1 MIHSSLTEHAAKLQG
16 EPTAG
21 PNGANPSLFARMDK
35 LLLLGTIML
44 VGFGLVSV
52 LSATGGLDSGQN
64 LFSRQVVFAVAG
76 GFAALVVASLP
87 YQMLRNLVTAIV
99 IGTGAALALVLSPL
113 GTIQRGTRGWLDI
126 GPVTLQPAEF
136 AKLTLVVGLAHIL
149 AGSSRRRIRGKSTA
163 DEPEPARI
171 TAALGLIGM
180 LAVLVLAGRETGS
193 VFVYCFV
200 GLGVFAMAGVPK
212 RFVVLL
218 IVSGISVFALA
229 FTSGLLEDEQKE
241 RITSFLDADA
251 DPRGI
256 GYNQRQSVTAIGSGG
271 LTGQG
276 LFEGPQTQYGYLP
289 EQQTDFIFATIG
301 EELGFVGA
309 VGLLALQ
316 GLVLWRILVVA
327 QGTEDRFGALLCVGV
342 FTMLLFQIVQNTGMT
357 VRLLPITGIPLPFIS
372 YGGSALVTSLV
383 AVGLVQSVA
392 VHR

>member
-1 MIHSSLTEHAAKLQG
+1 MQTQTRVQTQTRL
-16 EPTAG
+16 EPA
-21 PNGANPSLFARMDK
+21 PSLLARMDK
-35 LLLLGTIML
+35 LLLIGTIAV
-44 VGFGLVSV
+44 VGFGLVAI
-52 LSATGGLDSGQN
+52 LSATGGVGSDQS
-64 LFSRQVVFAVAG
+64 FFPRQVGFAIGG

-99 IGTGAALALVLSPL
+99 VGTGLALVLVLSPL
-113 GTIQRGTRGWLDI
+113 GTTQRGTRGWLDV
-126 GPVTLQPAEF
+126 GPVTIQPAEF
-136 AKLTLVVGLAHIL
+136 AKLALVIGLAHIL
-149 AGSSRRRIRGKSTA
+149 AGSGRRRIRGKATA

-193 VFVYCFV
+193 VMVYCFV

-212 RFVVLL
+212 RFVILL
-218 IVSGISVFALA
+218 IISGITVFTLA
-229 FTSGLLEDEQKE
+229 FTTGVLEQTQKD
-241 RITSFLDADA
+241 RLTSFLNADA

-271 LTGQG
+271 FTGQG

-309 VGLLALQ
+309 VSLLLLE
-316 GLVLWRILVVA
+316 GFVLWRILVVA
-327 QGTEDRFGALLCVGV
+327 QETEDRFGALICVGV

-357 VRLLPITGIPLPFIS
+357 VRLLPITGIPLPFVS

>member
-1 MIHSSLTEHAAKLQG
+1 MIHSSLTESSMRLQG
-16 EPTAG
+16 STPAE
-21 PNGANPSLFARMDK
+21 ANTRSTLFGRMDK
-35 LLLLGTIML
+35 LLLLATLLL
-44 VGFGLVSV
+44 VGFGLVAI
-52 LSATGGLDSGQN
+52 LSATGGPDSGQSF
-64 LFSRQVVFAVAG
+64 FSRQVMFAFAG

-87 YQMLRNLVTAIV
+87 YQILRNLVTAIV
-99 IGTGAALALVLSPL
+99 LATGLALIVVLSPL
-113 GTIQRGTRGWLDI
+113 GTVQRGTRGWIDF

-136 AKLTLVVGLAHIL
+136 AKLALVIGLAHIL
-149 AGSSRRRIRGKSTA
+149 AGSSRRRIRGKATA
-163 DEPEPARI
+163 DEPEPTRI
-171 TAALGLIGM
+171 TAALGLIGVF
-180 LAVLVLAGRETGS
+180 AVLVLAGRETGS
-193 VFVYCFV
+193 VLVYCFV

-218 IVSGISVFALA
+218 IVSGITVFSLA

-316 GLVLWRILVVA
+316 GVVLWRIFA
-327 QGTEDRFGALLCVGV
+327 ISQSTEDRFGALLCVGV

-357 VRLLPITGIPLPFIS
+357 VRLLPITGIPLPFVS
-372 YGGSALVTSLV
+372 YGGSALVTCLV
-383 AVGLVQSVA
+383 GVGLVQSVA

>member
-1 MIHSSLTEHAAKLQG
+1 MMQTQTRPQ
-16 EPTAG
+16 PT
-21 PNGANPSLFARMDK
+21 PSLLARMDK
-35 LLLLGTIML
+35 LLLIGTIAV
-44 VGFGLVSV
+44 VGFGLVAI
-52 LSATGGLDSGQN
+52 LSATGGVGSDQS
-64 LFSRQVVFAVAG
+64 FFPRQVGFAITG
-76 GFAALVVASLP
+76 GLAALVVASLP

-99 IGTGAALALVLSPL
+99 VGTGLALVLVLSPL
-113 GTIQRGTRGWLDI
+113 GTTQRGTRGWLDI
-126 GPVTLQPAEF
+126 GPVTIQPAEF
-136 AKLTLVVGLAHIL
+136 AKLALVIGLAHIL
-149 AGSSRRRIRGKSTA
+149 AGSGRRRIRGKATA

-193 VFVYCFV
+193 VMVYCFV

-212 RFVVLL
+212 RFVILL
-218 IVSGISVFALA
+218 VISGITVFTLA
-229 FTSGLLEDEQKE
+229 FTTGVLEQTQKD
-241 RITSFLDADA
+241 RLTSFIDADA

-271 LTGQG
+271 FTGQG

-309 VGLLALQ
+309 VSLLLLE
-316 GLVLWRILVVA
+316 GFVLWRILVVA
-327 QGTEDRFGALLCVGV
+327 QETEDRFGALICVGV

-357 VRLLPITGIPLPFIS
+357 VRLLPITGIPLPFVS
-372 YGGSALVTSLV
+372 YGGSALVTSLI

>member
-1 MIHSSLTEHAAKLQG
+1 MIQAQPRVQPE
-16 EPTAG
+16 
-21 PNGANPSLFARMDK
+21 PSLFARMDK
-35 LLLLGTIML
+35 LLLIAT
-44 VGFGLVSV
+44 VAVVAFGLVAI
-52 LSATGGLDSGQN
+52 LSATGGVGSGQGY
-64 LFSRQVVFAVAG
+64 FPRQVGFAIAG

-99 IGTGAALALVLSPL
+99 IGSGLTLVAVLSPL
-113 GTIQRGTRGWLDI
+113 GTTQRGTRGWLDI
-126 GPVTLQPAEF
+126 GPVTVQPAEF
-136 AKLTLVVGLAHIL
+136 AKLALVVGLAHIL
-149 AGSSRRRIRGKSTA
+149 AGSGRRRIRGKSTA

-180 LAVLVLAGRETGS
+180 LALLVLAGRETGS
-193 VFVYCFV
+193 VMVYCFV

-218 IVSGISVFALA
+218 IISGITVFTLA
-229 FTSGLLEDEQKE
+229 FTTGVLEQNQKD
-241 RITSFLDADA
+241 RLTSFLDADA

-271 LTGQG
+271 FTGQG

-309 VGLLALQ
+309 VSLLLLE
-316 GLVLWRILVVA
+316 GFVLWRILVVA
-327 QGTEDRFGALLCVGV
+327 QQTEDRFGALICVGV

-357 VRLLPITGIPLPFIS
+357 VRLLPITGIPLPFVS

>member
-1 MIHSSLTEHAAKLQG
+1 MIHSSLTEQAAKLH
-16 EPTAG
+16 G
-21 PNGANPSLFARMDK
+21 PAPMGTQVGKPSLFARMDK
-35 LLLLGTIML
+35 LLLLGAVLL
-44 VGFGLVSV
+44 VCFGLVAI
-52 LSATGGLDSGQN
+52 LSATGGLNSGQN
-64 LFSRQVVFAVAG
+64 FFSRQVVFAVAG

-87 YQMLRNLVTAIV
+87 YQMLRNLVTPIV
-99 IGTGAALALVLSPL
+99 VGTGLALVLVLSPL
-113 GTIQRGTRGWLDI
+113 GTTQRGTRGWLDI
-126 GPVTLQPAEF
+126 GPVRVQPAEF
-136 AKLTLVVGLAHIL
+136 AKLALVIGLAHIL
-149 AGSSRRRIRGKSTA
+149 AGSSSRRIRGKATP

-212 RFVVLL
+212 RFVILL
-218 IVSGISVFALA
+218 IISGITVFTLA

-256 GYNQRQSVTAIGSGG
+256 GYNQRQSLTAIGSGG

-309 VGLLALQ
+309 VGLLALH

-327 QGTEDRFGALLCVGV
+327 QATEDRFGALLCVGI
-342 FTMLLFQIVQNTGMT
+342 FTMLLFQIVQNAGMT

-383 AVGLVQSVA
+383 AIGLVQSVA
-392 VHR
+392 AHR